1 MVQIVRDNTNRSSS
15 IHSRRAQIRA
25 ATADEA
31 NRSIEAVLSTE
42 QPVAM
47 FDYKRWEAIDE
58 ILLASGRTIADHVVL
73 LDAHDRSSV
82 SKVLGHLENI
92 RTADGATD
100 TVCLLLFDADDDDA
114 VKAFN
119 KYRNNHV
126 KDISVGYQVLAYQTL
141 EAGESVTIGDRT
153 FTAGPNRRTRIATRW
168 RVDEGSCVP
177 IGADSKAKV
186 RGEENA
192 TMTVQVSPEDIEELI
207 AQREQTP
214 ATNLD
219 AGKQTDAEKSGANER
234 EVVMT
239 TTTTPAA
246 ETRQSDDELIALGA
260 QRESKRRSDIRAM
273 AEGVRPE
280 AVTAAI
286 DDVNCTLDKAREL
299 FLNDMQEQRKA
310 PPAGSDAPNIILSG
324 NRHERDC
331 NVNSLA
337 AAVAMRMGV
346 NIESVGHRMNYDAV
360 TGETTFE
367 KPGFKH
373 KARQAEWERNLER
386 ADAFR
391 GIHSVDLCREALRMS
406 KVEAPLERRS
416 RVTRAFST
424 PTVST
429 IYTTAMGAVLLANL
443 GEMIDSTLGWTKECE
458 AKSFKAQELHRLEGG
473 RLTRRNRG
481 QEAAHASF
489 ADTMESYKVNDYAS
503 QLVIDRQ
510 DLIDDELGAW
520 STALDEYARA
530 VLSLRPD
537 IVYAVLAANAALA
550 TDSVA
555 LFNAASHSNLLT
567 GSALAAATLQSALS
581 ALASQRGAGGLNLN
595 LMDAYL
601 ITGQTLSFTA
611 DQLSNSAEIRE
622 AAAAN
627 GTLNAIKAR
636 GVKTAADSR
645 INVGFT
651 DPVTNTAV
659 AAAATTYYVA
669 AANGAYGMAVGHLAG
684 TNGMPTMRT
693 TPLNSEGKFGLSLDV
708 CHTVGAGVADYRGLV
723 KGIA

>member
-1 MVQIVRDNTNRSSS
+1 M
-15 IHSRRAQIRA
+15 
-25 ATADEA
+25 
-31 NRSIEAVLSTE
+31 SIEAVLSTE

-47 FDYKRWEAIDE
+47 FSYQTWDVVDE
-58 ILLASGRTIADHVVL
+58 ILLANGRTTADHVVL

-82 SKVLGHLENI
+82 SKVFGHIENI
-92 RTADGATD
+92 RTADGSTD
-100 TVCLLLFDADDDDA
+100 TLCLMLFDGDDDDA

-126 KDISVGYQVLAYQTL
+126 KDISVGYQVLAYQIVEPGGT
-141 EAGESVTIGDRT
+141 ATIDGRT
-153 FTAGPNRRTRIATRW
+153 FTAGAGRRLHVVTSWRI
-168 RVDEGSCVP
+168 DEGSCVP
-177 IGADSKAKV
+177 IGADSKAKA
-186 RGEENA
+186 RGDETNK
-192 TMTVQVSPEDIEELI
+192 MTVQISEDEIPALI
-207 AQREQTP
+207 GQRAQKP
-214 ATNLD
+214 ASTVD
-219 AGKQTDAEKSGANER
+219 AGIQKDAERNGKQER
-234 EVVMT
+234 EVDMISPT
-239 TTTTPAA
+239 TVAD
-246 ETRQSDDELIALGA
+246 ETRQTDEQLMAIGA
-260 QRESKRRSDIRAM
+260 QRESKRRADIRAM

-286 DDVNCTLDKAREL
+286 DDVNCTLDKARER
-299 FLNDMQEQRKA
+299 FLKDMQEQRSA

-346 NIESVGHRMNYDAV
+346 NIEQVGHRMNYDAV

-386 ADAFR
+386 ADSFR
-391 GIHSVDLCREALRMS
+391 GIHSVDLCREALRMDKIES
-406 KVEAPLERRS
+406 PSHDRRS
-416 RVTRAFST
+416 LVTRAFST
-424 PTVST
+424 PSVST

-443 GEMIDSTLGWTKECE
+443 GEMIDSTLGWTKEVE

-473 RLTRRNRG
+473 RLKRRNRG
-481 QEAAHASF
+481 EEATHASF

-520 STALDEYARA
+520 ATALDEYSRA

-550 TDSVA
+550 TDSVV
-555 LFNAASHSNLLT
+555 LFHAATHSNLLT
-567 GSALAAATLQSALS
+567 GSALAAVTLQSALS

-611 DQLSNSAEIRE
+611 DQLANSAEIRE
-622 AAAAN
+622 TAAAN
-627 GTLNAIKAR
+627 GTLNAIQKR

-645 INVGFT
+645 ISVGFT

-693 TPLNSEGKFGLSLDV
+693 SVLNSEGKFGLSLDV